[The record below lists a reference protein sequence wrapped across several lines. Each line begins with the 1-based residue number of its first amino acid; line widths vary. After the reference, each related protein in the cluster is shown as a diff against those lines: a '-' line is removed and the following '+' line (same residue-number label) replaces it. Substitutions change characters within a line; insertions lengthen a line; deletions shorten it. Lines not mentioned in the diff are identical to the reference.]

1 MERTLTHELP
11 HKVGERVRMEGWLH
25 ALRRMGGVSFLQLR
39 DHAGL
44 AQAVLEDA
52 SPLDGLLPET
62 VLALEGTVAAE
73 PRARAGVE
81 LRGVQVEIVSPVG
94 EPLPFEINKGPLK
107 ANLDTYLDHAPVGLR
122 HPAKQAAIRLGA
134 AILGAYAG
142 WMRAEGFTQVSTPKL
157 VGAATE
163 GGANLFAVA
172 YFDRTAY
179 LAQSPQ
185 LYKQIL
191 VGALERVFEIGRAY
205 RAEPHYTTR
214 HLNEFVSL
222 DMEMGFIR
230 DHTDVMAVLTGVL
243 RHILAALERD
253 HAGDLEALNVR
264 LPALGDVPVLDFAEA
279 QELLA
284 RRYGEAP
291 APDDLS
297 PAQER
302 ALCRWAAEE
311 HGSEWVFVTGYPT
324 AHRPFYTM
332 PDPVRPE
339 RSNSFDLLFRG
350 VELVTGGQRIHEY
363 TRLREAIRARGLG
376 EEGFAAYLEAFRY
389 GMPPEGGFAMSLERL
404 LARLLGAENVR
415 EVALFP
421 RDVNRLAP

>member
-1 MERTLTHELP
+1 MQRTLTSELP
-11 HKVGERVRMEGWLH
+11 RKIGERVRLEGWLH

-39 DHAGL
+39 DRAGL

-52 SPLDGLLPET
+52 STLDGLLPET
-62 VLALEGTVAAE
+62 VLGLVGTVVAE
-73 PRARAGVE
+73 PRARGGVE
-81 LRGVQVEIVSPVG
+81 LRDVRLEVVSAVR

-122 HPAKQAAIRLGA
+122 HPAKQAATRLGA
-134 AILGAYAG
+134 AILGAYAD

-163 GGANLFAVA
+163 GGADLFAVA

-191 VGALERVFEIGRAY
+191 VGALERVFEIGHAY

-222 DMEMGFIR
+222 
-230 DHTDVMAVLTGVL
+230 
-243 RHILAALERD
+243 
-253 HAGDLEALNVR
+253 
-264 LPALGDVPVLDFAEA
+264 
-279 QELLA
+279 
-284 RRYGEAP
+284 
-291 APDDLS
+291 
-297 PAQER
+297 
-302 ALCRWAAEE
+302 
-311 HGSEWVFVTGYPT
+311 
-324 AHRPFYTM
+324 
-332 PDPVRPE
+332 
-339 RSNSFDLLFRG
+339 
-350 VELVTGGQRIHEY
+350 
-363 TRLREAIRARGLG
+363 
-376 EEGFAAYLEAFRY
+376 
-389 GMPPEGGFAMSLERL
+389 ERL
-404 LARLLGAENVR
+404 LARLVGAANLR